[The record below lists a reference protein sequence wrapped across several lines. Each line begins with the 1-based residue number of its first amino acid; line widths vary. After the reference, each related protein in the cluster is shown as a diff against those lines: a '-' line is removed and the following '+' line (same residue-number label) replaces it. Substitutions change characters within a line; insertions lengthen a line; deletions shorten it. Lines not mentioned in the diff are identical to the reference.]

1 MKTNRIRIKSPG
13 FLIAMLTVI
22 TFTIFISAMMTA
34 QNYRTAEEAKGLPVG
49 IKAPDFSAVDQN
61 GNVFKLSD
69 QFRNGPVVIVFYRG
83 YWCPVCDKHLGKLQD
98 SLKLIEAAGAKVI
111 AISPEKPEYLEKMA
125 DKTGAKF
132 QLLYDDGYAIA
143 DAYDVTFKPGASTL
157 LIYNT
162 VLNANLKETHSD
174 DSQRLPIP
182 ATYIIGQDG
191 KIIWRQ
197 FDPDYKKRSTVK
209 EILDVLRNI

>member
-1 MKTNRIRIKSPG
+1 MKKSAT
-13 FLIAMLTVI
+13 LTLTML
-22 TFTIFISAMMTA
+22 TIFISSTLTA
-34 QNYRTAEEAKGLPVG
+34 QNYRTAEETKGLPVG
-49 IKAPDFSAVDQN
+49 IKAPDFSAIDQH

-69 QFRNGPVVIVFYRG
+69 HLRNGEPVVIVFYRG

-98 SLKLIEAAGAKVI
+98 SLMLIEAAGAKVI

-125 DKTGAKF
+125 EKTGAEF
-132 QLLYDDGYAIA
+132 QLLFDDGYRIA
-143 DAYDVTFKPGASTL
+143 DAYAVTFKAGATTL

-162 VLNANLKETHSD
+162 VLNANLKKTHSD

-182 ATYIIGQDG
+182 ATYIIGPEG

-197 FDPDYKKRSTVK
+197 FNPDYKKRSTVK
-209 EILDVLRNI
+209 EILDVLRKI

>member
-1 MKTNRIRIKSPG
+1 
-13 FLIAMLTVI
+13 MLTVI

-197 FDPDYKKRSTVK
+197 FDPDYKQRSTVK
-209 EILDVLRNI
+209 EILNVLRTN